1 MVIKTLYIFLLLLL
15 ISSCQRNK
23 PAELFDVVVYTGYK
37 NHYEDGRLH
46 KIEKINQEN
55 YVGRKKITYLY
66 EYKYVYKTDKEYEIQ
81 EYTFENNKKIIS
93 TIERYTSNS
102 FELIY
107 FKDGI
112 KDTCNY
118 RFTEYNEKGEIVY
131 ERVIRQFTVPKYDI
145 YENDNYEGFYLYD
158 SLAGIDM
165 LKKYDFVTGDSSAL
179 YWFHDISY
187 QDAIK
192 KVPPTPEK
200 RDINCI
206 FSKSVGDTVYKHVYS
221 NNELFSSS
229 KTWTEDGRRIQKKL
243 LQEENL
249 IIQTEDY
256 KMDDLNIHID
266 RTFNSRLDSI
276 FYRNDKVIR
285 KVEIMPQSKTITE
298 YEYDSKGNVIKEISK
313 IKFYPSFDIRKEC
326 K

>member
-93 TIERYTSNS
+93 TIERYTNNS

-107 FKDGI
+107 FEDGI
-112 KDTCNY
+112 EDTCNY
-118 RFTEYNEKGEIVY
+118 RYTKYDGLRRIVY

-229 KTWTEDGRRIQKKL
+229 KTWTEDGRKIQKKL
-243 LQEENL
+243 LPEENL